1 MTKKLSELFN
11 LPEGDENT
19 PESAGEVFGQLA
31 EQQQTLR
38 EVDLAIDKI
47 DAALPLVKNLEAD
60 DAELD
65 ELANLA
71 KEKFTELMDLG
82 FNIEP
87 RYSSEILQ
95 TASTLLGHAISA
107 KTAKM
112 DKKLKMI
119 QLQLNKAKLDQAT
132 EKTDSENKPI
142 DGQGIILDRNELLKA
157 IIKKNSN

>member
-11 LPEGDENT
+11 LPSVDTDET
-19 PESAGEVFGQLA
+19 TDPAVFAQLS
-31 EQQQTLR
+31 EHQQTLE

-82 FNIEP
+82 FNVEP

-132 EKTDSENKPI
+132 EKADPESKPV

>member
-1 MTKKLSELFN
+1 MTKKLTELFN
-11 LPEGDENT
+11 LPTEEGLSEDDE
-19 PESAGEVFGQLA
+19 AALGQLA
-31 EQQQTLR
+31 EQQHVLE

-47 DAALPLVKNLEAD
+47 DAALPMVKNLEAD
-60 DAELD
+60 DKDLD

-82 FNIEP
+82 FNVEP

-112 DKKLKMI
+112 DKKLRMI

-132 EKTDSENKPI
+132 EKTDPANQPI
-142 DGQGIILDRNELLKA
+142 DGQGIVLDRNELLKA
-157 IIKKNSN
+157 IIKKNTK

>member
-11 LPEGDENT
+11 LPEGTEANDEID
-19 PESAGEVFGQLA
+19 EDLSVQLA
-31 EQQQTLR
+31 EQQQVLHN
-38 EVDLAIDKI
+38 VDLAIDKI
-47 DAALPLVKNLEAD
+47 DAALPMVKNLEAD
-60 DAELD
+60 DNDLD

-71 KEKFTELMDLG
+71 KEKFNELMDLG
-82 FNIEP
+82 FNVEP

-95 TASTLLGHAISA
+95 TASTLLGHAIAA

-119 QLQLNKAKLDQAT
+119 QLQLNKAKLDQSA
-132 EKTDSENKPI
+132 EKSDASDKPI